1 MSLLVDI
8 SNQALDPAY
17 AAVAARRRDTL
28 DPEGAGA
35 GGPGVPGR
43 GRPLLALTGVLAATL
58 VIVTAAVQAHRH
70 APAADRTRQALVAQ
84 VERRTHGVAG
94 LQHRLDDLRRST
106 TALRNQALASS
117 SAGARLSQQLSTL
130 ELVAGTVAVTG
141 PGLRV
146 VLDDAHDGDS
156 ANRVTDHDLQ
166 QVVNAL
172 WAAGA
177 EAVAVG
183 PQRLTAE
190 TAIRQAGSAVLVN
203 FEPVPPPYVLSAV
216 GDPVGLETAFG
227 SSRAAAR
234 MRTYAQIYGL
244 RFDYSRSDGLTV
256 PPAPG
261 LTLRHAQPAARP
273 PGEGP

>member
-8 SNQALDPAY
+8 ATQALDPAY
-17 AAVAARRRDTL
+17 AEAAARRGRNAS
-28 DPEGAGA
+28 PGGA
-35 GGPGVPGR
+35 PTPR
-43 GRPLLALTGVLAATL
+43 SRPAVVLAGVLAATL
-58 VIVTAAVQAHRH
+58 VIVVAAVQAHRR

-84 VERRTHGVAG
+84 VQHRTDGVAA
-94 LQHRLDDLRRST
+94 LQRRLDDLRRST
-106 TALRNQALASS
+106 SELRDRSLASS
-117 SAGARLSQQLSTL
+117 AAGAALSRQLSTM
-130 ELVAGTVAVTG
+130 ELVAGTVAASG

-146 VLDDAHDGDS
+146 VVDDAPEGRNG
-156 ANRVTDHDLQ
+156 ANRVLDHDLQ
-166 QVVNAL
+166 QLVNAL

-203 FEPVPPPYVLSAV
+203 FEPVRPPYVISAL
-216 GDPVGLETAFG
+216 GDPVALETSFG

-234 MRTYAQIYGL
+234 MRTLVQLYGL
-244 RFDYSRSDGLTV
+244 RFHYERSDQLTV

-261 LTLRHAQPAARP
+261 LTLRHAEAAGPTAGEQP
-273 PGEGP
+273 

>member
-8 SNQALDPAY
+8 ASQALDPAY
-17 AAVAARRRDTL
+17 AAAAARRGGD
-28 DPEGAGA
+28 AGA
-35 GGPGVPGR
+35 AGR
-43 GRPLLALTGVLAATL
+43 QRPVVVLAGVLAATL
-58 VIVTAAVQAHRH
+58 VIVVAGVQAHRK

-94 LQHRLDDLRRST
+94 LQRQLDQLRRNT
-106 TALRNQALASS
+106 TFLRDRALASS
-117 SAGARLSQQLSTL
+117 AAGGRLSRQLSTL
-130 ELVAGTVAVTG
+130 ELLAGTVAVTG

-146 VLDDAHDGDS
+146 TVDDAAGDGDS

-166 QVVNAL
+166 QIVNAL

-177 EAVAVG
+177 EAVAIG

-203 FEPVPPPYVLSAV
+203 FEPVRPPYVLSAV
-216 GDPVGLETAFG
+216 GDPVGLETSFG
-227 SSRAAAR
+227 SSRAAGR

-244 RFDYSRSDGLTV
+244 RFRYSRSDELTV

-261 LTLRHAQPAARP
+261 LTLRHAQPADGTT
-273 PGEGP
+273 GEGDGP